1 MKKYILLIFL
11 LACSPKEEVFHPKA
25 LVITAI
31 GEVTSNGK
39 KVQLA
44 QEITDSDVISV
55 GKNSL
60 CDLQLLDSDTLI
72 VVRIKPNS
80 KFQLTGKKIGSKR
93 ENFFSIFFGNAIF
106 NATKVSE
113 KDGIQTLTPTL
124 TAGVRG
130 TKYEVNVSSNGST
143 KILVL
148 EGQIQA
154 KLRIPELE
162 DSAKSDS
169 KKNKALKL
177 VSKTIEKKELDIK
190 QGELTEIDSQ
200 VKNKILSEMGLSSKS
215 EKNTESKIDLDKL
228 EERLLEVENYDMKAT
243 TQQVDPKL
251 LTQKLK
257 EYEEI
262 VPFEK
267 EKINNKE
274 KRLTLIQARHKT
286 IEDSWFKRFKEWL
299 RSLKF

>member
-1 MKKYILLIFL
+1 M
-11 LACSPKEEVFHPKA
+11 
-25 LVITAI
+25 
-31 GEVTSNGK
+31 
-39 KVQLA
+39 
-44 QEITDSDVISV
+44 
-55 GKNSL
+55 
-60 CDLQLLDSDTLI
+60 
-72 VVRIKPNS
+72 
-80 KFQLTGKKIGSKR
+80 
-93 ENFFSIFFGNAIF
+93 
-106 NATKVSE
+106 
-113 KDGIQTLTPTL
+113 
-124 TAGVRG
+124 RG

-148 EGQIQA
+148 EGQIHA
-154 KLRIPELE
+154 TLRIPELE
-162 DSAKSDS
+162 DSSKSDS
-169 KKNKALKL
+169 EKNKALKL

-190 QGELTEIDSQ
+190 QGELSEIDSQ

-215 EKNTESKIDLDKL
+215 EKNTESKIDLDRL

-286 IEDSWFKRFKEWL
+286 IEDSWFKRFQEWL

>member
-1 MKKYILLIFL
+1 MKKYLLLIFL

-25 LVITAI
+25 IVITSI

-55 GKNSL
+55 RKNSL

-72 VVRIKPNS
+72 VVRVKPNS

-113 KDGIQTLTPTL
+113 TDRIQTLTPTL

-148 EGQIQA
+148 EGQIHA
-154 KLRIPELE
+154 TLRIPELE
-162 DSAKSDS
+162 DSSKSDS
-169 KKNKALKL
+169 EKNKALKL

-190 QGELTEIDSQ
+190 QGELSEIDSQ

-215 EKNTESKIDLDKL
+215 EKNTESKIDLDRL

-286 IEDSWFKRFKEWL
+286 IEDSWFKRFQEWL